1 MSNPLLPVLG
11 GSWTT
16 LLQSPLA
23 PVRGVRGNSLD
34 TLRGSQLQDVQEVAL
49 DIKVGGGGPVQVSL
63 DADVRAGVVL
73 SHNALHVWHG
83 DRWKYRSSKFGHSRD
98 SVQCA
103 LRFLRLLVL
112 QSLQWGVLRLFWNQM
127 LKVRTEL
134 QDEWGRNRNVPIY

>member
-1 MSNPLLPVLG
+1 MLG

-73 SHNALHVWHG
+73 SHDALHVWHG
-83 DRWKYRSSKFGHSRD
+83 DR
-98 SVQCA
+98 
-103 LRFLRLLVL
+103 
-112 QSLQWGVLRLFWNQM
+112 
-127 LKVRTEL
+127 
-134 QDEWGRNRNVPIY
+134 